1 MTQRKAS
8 SSQPAAG
15 PTVARVGSNAVASIA
30 AVISA
35 TEISNIRRR
44 PYLSPMWLNATAPN
58 GRIR

>member
-1 MTQRKAS
+1 MTQRSAS

-15 PTVARVGSNAVASIA
+15 PIAARVGSSAVASIA

-35 TEISNIRRR
+35 TDISIMCRR
-44 PYLSPMWLNATAPN
+44 PRLSPMWLKKTAPS